1 MNNIKRGFFRA
12 SDKKVINIRV
22 PSLIRGIDY
31 YHGLVK
37 EHRY

>member
-1 MNNIKRGFFRA
+1 MFIRA

-22 PSLIRGIDY
+22 PSLIRGSNQ